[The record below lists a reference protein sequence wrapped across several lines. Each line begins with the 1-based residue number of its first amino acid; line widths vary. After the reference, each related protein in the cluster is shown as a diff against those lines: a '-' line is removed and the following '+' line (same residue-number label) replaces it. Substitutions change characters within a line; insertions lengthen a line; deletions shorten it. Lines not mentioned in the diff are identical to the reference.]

1 MIWRR
6 PWIWLLVA
14 FLHGTPTQAQVGDPC
29 GQLFLPE
36 GYQLICRVHT
46 DARGWQLVVQPEEG
60 AFASLSKLTLR
71 PVDERVTDPKAW
83 LRDQLIIDL
92 SGFESTL
99 DDLLHGDDSPLAGT
113 SLEDAF
119 EGWQAFMSR
128 VSTWPLDGCEEP
140 EKLVGDDA
148 WQMACE
154 WQFHDWHQYLAL
166 RLVERDGQQHFIK
179 IQAMNPRRYRHLQ
192 AIARS
197 F

>member
-6 PWIWLLVA
+6 PWTWLLVA
-14 FLHGTPTQAQVGDPC
+14 VLHGTPTQAQVGDPC

-71 PVDERVTDPKAW
+71 PVNEGVTDPKAW
-83 LRDQLIIDL
+83 LRDQLTIDL

-113 SLEDAF
+113 SLEDLLASDALT
-119 EGWQAFMSR
+119 EYSDLPNYEPQR
-128 VSTWPLDGCEEP
+128 DRNIEEAYN
-140 EKLVGDDA
+140 L
-148 WQMACE
+148 
-154 WQFHDWHQYLAL
+154 L
-166 RLVERDGQQHFIK
+166 R
-179 IQAMNPRRYRHLQ
+179 
-192 AIARS
+192 
-197 F
+197 